1 MSSEKTLIDLAL
13 SQPQSAIE
21 ALAYDASSRGA
32 ITAESVKSK
41 ESSYLQTSRGTIN
54 SLLSKLTWI
63 VVLGARVVSVPAI
76 T

>member
-21 ALAYDASSRGA
+21 ALAMTRL
-32 ITAESVKSK
+32 AEAPLLLKAYRVN

>member
-1 MSSEKTLIDLAL
+1 MLRKNTYRSGTEPASKCN
-13 SQPQSAIE
+13 E